1 MVNIPSRV
9 RHGRRHLGTRRGGF
23 HLQLADVIAALRRHW
38 RLAAAGV
45 ILGIAAAAVYYVTR
59 SDETPPKRFTASAT
73 VSIPSSDKDALNR
86 DTSTP
91 SVLMRGQEALAAS
104 GDTLKAARAAAN
116 IADDVALGVSA
127 DKNETGDVLTLKVVG
142 SDDKAVAAFISKW
155 PDAFVSARSKLVKD
169 SLDAKQEDLVNRI
182 SNMTKRKNEVESQ
195 LKLQLGPNLPPIV
208 YTASLEGSGDSNNS
222 TSTPPLNIQIPATA
236 TDDAVLLIYERNALY
251 NHIAEARADYAE
263 SKVNTQGANPYATVL
278 GYTGAVGGG
287 GKKKS
292 PLVPMGGLFLAG
304 VLAGLAAAV
313 LRDRLD
319 KTIRS
324 PRAAARSL
332 SAPVLT
338 TIPPRRRARGEYTV
352 LEAPTAERSLAFRSL
367 AATSIATDRLP
378 RAILVSTPR
387 GEAQDDV
394 AANFAAALATLGLR
408 VALIGTTPRQGW
420 FAWPFRTPDAGLA
433 TFPDF
438 LALARSGRLNGQVE
452 RNVAF
457 DDLNPNL
464 VVIPP
469 GDTDQL
475 FMPLDGLP
483 TLLESLRRS
492 DVDITVIA
500 GPALLEDA
508 NATIIAWATRSV
520 LWAVEMGAATEQD
533 LSEASNRLQL
543 AGVTP
548 FGVAVIGAEE

>member
-1 MVNIPSRV
+1 
-9 RHGRRHLGTRRGGF
+9 
-23 HLQLADVIAALRRHW
+23 
-38 RLAAAGV
+38 V

-59 SDETPPKRFTASAT
+59 DTSTPPKRFVASAT
-73 VSIPSSDKDALNR
+73 VSIPSTDKDALNR
-86 DTSTP
+86 DTTVP
-91 SVLMRGQEALAAS
+91 NVLLRGQESLAVS
-104 GDTLKAARAAAN
+104 GDTIKAARAAAN
-116 IADDVALGVSA
+116 VADDVQLGVSA
-127 DKNETGDVLTLKVVG
+127 NKNDTGDVITLKAVG
-142 SDDKAVAAFISKW
+142 TNEKAVAEFISKW
-155 PDAFVSARSKLVKD
+155 PDAYVNARSKLVTD
-169 SLDAKQEDLVNRI
+169 SLQQKQQDLVDRI
-182 SNMTKRKNEVESQ
+182 ASMRKRRNDIEAQ
-195 LKLQLGPNLPPIV
+195 LKLQLPTLPAIIYTNNAQTSGGSNAAATTNPNIPIPPG
-208 YTASLEGSGDSNNS
+208 AS
-222 TSTPPLNIQIPATA
+222 
-236 TDDAVLLIYERNALY
+236 DDAVLLIYERNALY
-251 NHIAEARADYAE
+251 NSIDEALSEYGD
-263 SKVNTQGANPYATVL
+263 SKVDTTGANPYASVL
-278 GYTGAVGGG
+278 GYTGASGGG
-287 GKKKS
+287 SATKS
-292 PLVPMGGLFLAG
+292 PLIPMAGLFLAG
-304 VLAGLAAAV
+304 ILAGLAAAV

-324 PRAAARSL
+324 PRAAAKSL

-338 TIPPRRRARGEYTV
+338 LIPPRRRARGEYTV
-352 LEAPTAERSLAFRSL
+352 LEAPTAERALAFRSL

-387 GEAQDDV
+387 GESQDDV

-533 LSEASNRLQL
+533 LTEASNRLQL

-548 FGVAVIGAEE
+548 FGVAVIGPEE

>member
-1 MVNIPSRV
+1 V
-9 RHGRRHLGTRRGGF
+9 GL
-23 HLQLADVIAALRRHW
+23 
-38 RLAAAGV
+38 

-59 SDETPPKRFTASAT
+59 SDEVVPVRYTAEAT
-73 VSIPSSDKDALNR
+73 ISIPSTDNSRNSRTRNVTLDE
-86 DTSTP
+86 P
-91 SVLMRGQEALAAS
+91 SVLQHGQEALAL
-104 GDTLKAARAAAN
+104 GTDTVNAARAAAN
-116 IADDVALGVSA
+116 LPNDAAINLGANDNDTHDEITLSA
-127 DKNETGDVLTLKVVG
+127 SGSSDQLVG
-142 SDDKAVAAFISKW
+142 AFINQW
-155 PDAFVSARSKLVKD
+155 PGAFLNARSKLVRD
-169 SLDAKQEDLVNRI
+169 SLEQQQQDLVDRI
-182 SNMTKRKNEVESQ
+182 TAMNQRRQQVESE
-195 LKLQLGPNLPPIV
+195 LRLRLPVLPAIV
-208 YTASLEGSGDSNNS
+208 LTTGNSNGNSDATTSDGTGSA
-222 TSTPPLNIQIPATA
+222 TSAAPAITYPPDTPMDT
-236 TDDAVLLIYERNALY
+236 VLLLFERNALY
-251 NHIAEARADYAE
+251 NHLADAQADYAE
-263 SKVNTQGANPYATVL
+263 LKVDSPAPNPYASVL
-278 GYTGAVGGG
+278 GIGAAIRSG
-287 GKKKS
+287 GKKTS
-292 PLVPMGGLFLAG
+292 PLLPMAAIVLGGL
-304 VLAGLAAAV
+304 VLGLAAAV
-313 LRDRLD
+313 VRDRLD

-324 PRAAARSL
+324 PRTASRTL
-332 SAPVLT
+332 SAPVLSM
-338 TIPPRRRARGEYTV
+338 IPPRRRNRGEYTV

-387 GEAQDDV
+387 GESQDDV

-469 GDTDQL
+469 GDSDQL

-500 GPALLEDA
+500 GPALLEDP

-533 LSEASNRLQL
+533 LTEASNRLQL

-548 FGVAVIGAEE
+548 FGVAVIGPEAE

>member
-1 MVNIPSRV
+1 V
-9 RHGRRHLGTRRGGF
+9 
-23 HLQLADVIAALRRHW
+23 
-38 RLAAAGV
+38 
-45 ILGIAAAAVYYVTR
+45 AAVYYVTR
-59 SDETPPKRFTASAT
+59 SDETPPKVYSASAT
-73 VSIPSSDKDALNR
+73 VSIPSTDKDALNR
-86 DTSTP
+86 DTSVP
-91 SVLMRGQEALAAS
+91 SVLLRGQESVAVS
-104 GDTLKAARAAAN
+104 GDTVSRARAAAN
-116 IADDVALGVSA
+116 IADDVQLGVSA
-127 DKNETGDVLTLKVVG
+127 DKNDTGDIMTLKVVG
-142 SDDKAVAAFISKW
+142 SDDQAVGAFISKW
-155 PDAFVSARSKLVKD
+155 PDAYVAARGQLVKD
-169 SLDAKQEDLVNRI
+169 DLERKQQGLVDRIRAMKERLKDVEAELRLSLGSV
-182 SNMTKRKNEVESQ
+182 
-195 LKLQLGPNLPPIV
+195 LPPID
-208 YTASLEGSGDSNNS
+208 YTAGAESGNQSDQSN
-222 TSTPPLNIQIPATA
+222 TPNTPNISIPPNAS
-236 TDDAVLLIYERNALY
+236 DDAQLLLYERNALY
-251 NHIAEARADYAE
+251 VSIADASNAYAE
-263 SKVNTQGANPYATVL
+263 QKVKGTSADPFASVL
-278 GYTGAVGGG
+278 GYTGASGGG
-287 GKKKS
+287 GEAKS
-292 PLVPMGGLFLAG
+292 PIVPMGAIVLGGLL
-304 VLAGLAAAV
+304 VGLAAAV
-313 LRDRLD
+313 LRDRFD

-324 PRAAARSL
+324 PRSAARSL
-332 SAPVLT
+332 SAPVLS
-338 TIPPRRRARGEYTV
+338 TIPPRRRNRGEYTV

-387 GEAQDDV
+387 GEVHDDV

-533 LSEASNRLQL
+533 LTEASNRLQL

-548 FGVAVIGAEE
+548 FGVAVIGPEE